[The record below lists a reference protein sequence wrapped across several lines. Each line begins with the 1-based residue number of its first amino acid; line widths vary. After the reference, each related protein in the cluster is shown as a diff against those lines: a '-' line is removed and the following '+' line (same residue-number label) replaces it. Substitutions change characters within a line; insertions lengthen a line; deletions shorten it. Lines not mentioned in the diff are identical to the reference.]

1 MRGTR
6 LERGPQ
12 SAPRRFIPA
21 HAGNTGHQYPGT
33 HAGTVH
39 PRACGEHRSSSAP
52 GSRSNGS
59 SPRMRGTLRYAQV
72 PAFRCRF
79 IPAHAG
85 NTSRWCASPR
95 ASAVHPRACGEHFA
109 QRVVNRGKRG
119 SSPRM
124 RGTHTGDH
132 QRCNTRRFIPA
143 HAGNTRPSVGNGN
156 RIPVH
161 PRACGEHVKG
171 NHHFSN
177 WLRFIPAHAGNTPSG
192 FSSGSHPAV
201 HPRACGEHWE
211 YHHWRFQC
219 AGSSPRMRGTRQR
232 CEVGG
237 KSKSVHPRACGE
249 HWNAPGALTGKN
261 GSSPRMRGTR
271 APGAGGLP
279 LSRFIPAHAGNTATA
294 RRSRTGRTVHPRACG
309 EHNVGEG
316 AFIYSTGSS
325 PRMRG
330 THQNHCH
337 A

>member
-1 MRGTR
+1 MRGTLR
-6 LERGPQ
+6 LVMEFEGL
-12 SAPRRFIPA
+12 RRFIPA
-21 HAGNTGHQYPGT
+21 HAGNTNADLIEPEFV
-33 HAGTVH
+33 TVH
-39 PRACGEHRSSSAP
+39 PRACGEHNNGGELVQFPA
-52 GSRSNGS
+52 GS
-59 SPRMRGTLRYAQV
+59 SPRMRGTL
-72 PAFRCRF
+72 
-79 IPAHAG
+79 
-85 NTSRWCASPR
+85 
-95 ASAVHPRACGEHFA
+95 
-109 QRVVNRGKRG
+109 
-119 SSPRM
+119 
-124 RGTHTGDH
+124 
-132 QRCNTRRFIPA
+132 
-143 HAGNTRPSVGNGN
+143 
-156 RIPVH
+156 
-161 PRACGEHVKG
+161 KG